1 MKTFESIDL
10 NDIDPKVAHDI
21 LISAVTPRPVA
32 LVTTQGENGVMNGAP
47 YSYFNL
53 ASIRPAMVSVAITRN
68 EDAIKDTVKH
78 IRDSKVFV
86 VNMVDEDNV
95 KAVHKT
101 ASALSIDESELEKY
115 GLTPTFSSTVK
126 APGIEEAK
134 IRLECEL
141 KHIIP
146 LEHRGTVTAD
156 LVLGVIKVIHIDKT
170 ILSNGEIDSGKLKA
184 VGRLG
189 GTDYTKASKDISIEE
204 DE

>member
-1 MKTFESIDL
+1 MREFDTLDP

-68 EDAIKDTVKH
+68 GDTLKDTVKH

-95 KAVHKT
+95 KAIHKT
-101 ASALSIDESELEKY
+101 ASSLSIDESELEKF
-115 GLTPTFSSTVK
+115 GLTPSFSSKVK
-126 APGIEEAK
+126 APGIEESK

-141 KHIIP
+141 QHIIP

-156 LVLGVIKVIHIDKT
+156 LVPGVIKQIHIDKS
-170 ILSNGEIDSGKLKA
+170 ILTKGVIDSSKLKA
-184 VGRLG
+184 LGRLG
-189 GTDYTKASKDISIEE
+189 GSDYTKAQKDISFE
-204 DE
+204 DDD

>member
-1 MKTFESIDL
+1 MRAFDSIDP

-47 YSYFNL
+47 YSYFNI

-68 EDAIKDTVKH
+68 GSALKDTVKH

-86 VNMVDEDNV
+86 VNMVDEDSVN
-95 KAVHKT
+95 AIHKT
-101 ASALSIDESELEKY
+101 ASSLSIDESELEKF
-115 GLTPTFSSTVK
+115 GLTPTLSSTVK
-126 APGIEEAK
+126 APGIEESK

-156 LVLGVIKVIHIDKT
+156 LVLGVITQIHIDKSVLT
-170 ILSNGEIDSGKLKA
+170 NGAIDASKLKA

-189 GTDYTKASKDISIEE
+189 GSDYTKAQKDITVEE
-204 DE
+204 DK